1 MSENK
6 ENLESTQKN
15 ETVPEIKDDSS
26 EIKIKTSRLS
36 DMSPIKIVRILL
48 IILTVLFVAGIWLRN
63 RPDPVPS
70 ADSSAGTIDEDVQPE
85 ETVEPT
91 PLPNELIDPASITVF
106 IDKTHSLPADYVPES
121 LVTPYIN
128 STSDVIQVNE
138 KAADALKSMAAA
150 ASDSGVTL
158 YLTAGYISYE
168 TQDDYFNDR
177 AGMVGEAEANK
188 TIAKA
193 GFSEHQT
200 GLAFDFSDEPSG
212 TNTTVAF
219 ADTDAGKW
227 LIEHAWEYGFIMR
240 YPEGKEAVTGYTY
253 QPWHYRY
260 IGKDVAKAIH
270 EAGENYTLEEYYKIK

>member
-138 KAADALKSMAAA
+138 KAADALKSMATA
-150 ASDSGVTL
+150 ASDSSVTL

-240 YPEGKEAVTGYTY
+240 YPEGKEAVTGYSY

>member
-70 ADSSAGTIDEDVQPE
+70 ADSSAGTVDEDVQPE

-150 ASDSGVTL
+150 ASDSSVTL

-240 YPEGKEAVTGYTY
+240 YPEGKEAVTGYSY

>member
-70 ADSSAGTIDEDVQPE
+70 ADSSAGTVDEDVQPE

-150 ASDSGVTL
+150 ASDSSVTL

-240 YPEGKEAVTGYTY
+240 YPEGKEAVTGYAY

-260 IGKDVAKAIH
+260 IGKDIAKAIH

>member
-138 KAADALKSMAAA
+138 KAADALKSMATA
-150 ASDSGVTL
+150 ASDSSVTL